1 MELELIR
8 TYFPN
13 GTNGELFY
21 NDKRICF
28 TIELPW
34 LNNKSQISCIP
45 EGRYEL
51 QKRYSEKYKHHIEVK
66 PVAKRSYILIH
77 PANDAKKE
85 LKGCIAPVSILTA
98 EGKGLRSRIAR
109 DKLHAI
115 VYPELEKENKVFI
128 TVKSNKHEADTKS
141 QSTDTKVL

>member
-21 NDKRICF
+21 NGKRICF

-34 LNNKSQISCIP
+34 LNNKPQVSCIP

-51 QKRYSEKYKHHIEVK
+51 EKRYSKKYEHHLQLK
-66 PVAKRSYILIH
+66 AVAKRSNILIH
-77 PANDAKKE
+77 PANDALKE

-109 DKLHAI
+109 DKLHKL
-115 VYPELEKENKVFI
+115 VYPKLEKGKKVFI
-128 TVKSNKHEADTKS
+128 TIKSNQHE
-141 QSTDTKVL
+141 LE